1 MRKNASHPDAENPEW
16 TPEEVRKARPL
27 VDVLPKQTA
36 EAVRRYRGQRGP
48 QKSPTKELISL
59 RVDRDVVAAYRATG
73 PGWQNRAGEA
83 LRLYARKAGLS
94 TERSSTRRGTAATT
108 RRPTRRTA
116 SS

>member
-1 MRKNASHPDAENPEW
+1 MRKNASRPDAENPEW
-16 TPEEVRKARPL
+16 TPEEVQKARPL
-27 VDVLPKQTA
+27 MEVLPKETA

-94 TERSSTRRGTAATT
+94 TERSSTRRGPAATA
-108 RRPTRRTA
+108 RRRDRRAA
-116 SS
+116 SR

>member
-1 MRKNASHPDAENPEW
+1 MRKNASRPDAENPEW
-16 TPEEVRKARPL
+16 TSEDLQKARPL
-27 VDVLPKQTA
+27 MDVLPKETA
-36 EAVRRYRGQRGP
+36 EAVRYRGQRGP

-94 TERSSTRRGTAATT
+94 TKRTSTRRGPAATT
-108 RRPTRRTA
+108 RRRDRRTA
-116 SS
+116 SR

>member
-1 MRKNASHPDAENPEW
+1 MRKNASRLDAENPEW
-16 TPEEVRKARPL
+16 TPEEVQKARP
-27 VDVLPKQTA
+27 VMEVLPKETA

-48 QKSPTKELISL
+48 QKNPTKELISL

-94 TERSSTRRGTAATT
+94 TKRTSTRRGPAATT
-108 RRPTRRTA
+108 RRRDRGTA
-116 SS
+116 SR